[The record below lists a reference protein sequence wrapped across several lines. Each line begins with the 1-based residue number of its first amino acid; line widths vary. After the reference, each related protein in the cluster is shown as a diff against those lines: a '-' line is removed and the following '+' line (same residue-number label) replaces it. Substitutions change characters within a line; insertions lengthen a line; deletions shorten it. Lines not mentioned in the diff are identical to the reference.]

1 MIVNL
6 TTLDQDQAIEQISQ
20 LEPQLFGTSAWSPNA
35 IRQELNAPART
46 YWADIDPTTTPGN
59 PVIRG
64 YAGIWFDGY
73 DTQIMTIG
81 VAPQHQH
88 HGIGQTLL
96 QQIIDQATADYAER
110 ILLEVRVD
118 NTPAL
123 TLYTKNGFTRIGL
136 RKRYYQ
142 PEGID
147 AYTMALPLNPHTIG
161 FQPTHA

>member
-6 TTLDQDQAIEQISQ
+6 ATLGQDQAIAQISQ
-20 LEPQLFGTSAWSPNA
+20 LETQLFGTNAWSANA
-35 IRQELNAPART
+35 IRQELNAPSRT
-46 YWADIDPTTTPGN
+46 YWADIDPTSTDGTPA
-59 PVIRG
+59 IRG
-64 YAGIWFDGY
+64 YAGTWFDGY

-88 HGIGQTLL
+88 HGLGQALL
-96 QQIIDQATADYAER
+96 QQIIYQATADHAKR

-123 TLYTKNGFTRIGL
+123 TLYANNGFTRIGL

-142 PEGID
+142 PEGVD
-147 AYTMALPLNPHTIG
+147 AYTMSLDLTPRTIG

>member
-1 MIVNL
+1 MIVDL
-6 TTLDQDQAIEQISQ
+6 ATLDQDQAITQISQ
-20 LEPQLFGTSAWSPNA
+20 LESQLFGPSAWSPNA
-35 IRQELNAPART
+35 IRQELNAPARA
-46 YWADIDPTTTPGN
+46 YWADIDPATTTGIPA
-59 PVIRG
+59 IRG
-64 YAGIWFDGY
+64 YAGTWFDGY

-81 VAPQHQH
+81 VAPQNQH
-88 HGIGQTLL
+88 HGIGQALL
-96 QQIIDQATADYAER
+96 RQIIDQANADHAER

-123 TLYTKNGFTRIGL
+123 ALYANNGFTRLGL

-147 AYTMALPLNPHTIG
+147 AYTMSLDLNPRTIG